1 MEQIQ
6 VLLINKYLKI
16 KKTIYLIK
24 QELVDSE
31 LHKQI
36 LIRIK
41 WIRIKTNKCKCVK
54 QCLMGISWQN

>member
-41 WIRIKTNKCKCVK
+41 
-54 QCLMGISWQN
+54 